1 MGSVNIKPMFDKH
14 RFLKAKQATS
24 QYSTSRGFT
33 LIEVMVVVVI
43 IAVMAAILI
52 GNLSRDTDRI
62 ARFESERFIAV
73 INEVRD
79 EAIIAGENFL
89 LSVDDRANNYQ
100 FSALR
105 TTRNPTQDDG
115 LFDTRGVNKEIKL
128 DWEVFDQFD
137 GEDEAKV
144 LISSLG
150 ELTPFKIRFAGDDND
165 YYVFVNEENQLEREV
180 TPSRRF

>member
-1 MGSVNIKPMFDKH
+1 MINTTCFFKIKQH
-14 RFLKAKQATS
+14 SA
-24 QYSTSRGFT
+24 SRGFT

-62 ARFESERFIAV
+62 ARFESERFMAV
-73 INEVRD
+73 VNEVRD

-89 LSVDDRANNYQ
+89 LFVDDRANNYQ
-100 FSALR
+100 FSPLR
-105 TTRNPTQDDG
+105 ATRNLTQDDG
-115 LFDTRGVNKEIKL
+115 LFNTRGVNKEIKL

-137 GEDEAKV
+137 GEDDAKV

-150 ELTPFKIRFAGDDND
+150 EVTPFKVRFAGDDND
-165 YYVFVNEENQLEREV
+165 YYVFVNDENQLEREV
-180 TPSRRF
+180 QASRRF